1 MHDDKS
7 HQALTVLKIL
17 EVRRD
22 WVTAKQREEGKDV
35 KIKQFDVEVAEMR
48 TKISILS
55 KQVDNLLEK
64 HGSIVE
70 ALQKEVAK
78 LKDQLSQPQYPVAVG
93 GARLKKYIDSVNSKL
108 ADIGNENSEFDKA
121 VANIKNKT
129 TNGELIWKID
139 KLDLRM
145 AQAKLEKV
153 PVLHSVPCYTEQYGY
168 KYCVRLHL
176 HGEGDGR
183 GTHISIFFIVM
194 KSEYDELLQWPM
206 GKQITIQLVN
216 LRNRTDSVIETFFT
230 DAKSSSFQR
239 PTENMNVGVGYSS
252 LISIKQFLNGGF
264 VKDNSAFIRVTVK
277 DV

>member
-7 HQALTVLKIL
+7 HQALMVLKIL
-17 EVRRD
+17 ELKRD

-35 KIKQFDVEVAEMR
+35 KIKQLEVEVAEMR

-55 KQVDNLLEK
+55 KEVDNLLEK
-64 HGSIVE
+64 YGLVE

-78 LKDQLSQPQYPVAVG
+78 LKDQLSQPQYPVAAA
-93 GARLKKYIDSVNSKL
+93 GARLKKYIDVVNSKL
-108 ADIGNENSEFDKA
+108 TDIENENSEFDKA
-121 VANIKNKT
+121 VANMENKT
-129 TNGELIWKID
+129 INGELIWRID
-139 KLDLRM
+139 KLDFRM

-153 PVLHSVPCYTEQYGY
+153 SVLHSAPCYTEQYGY

-194 KSEYDELLQWPM
+194 KSEYDDLLPWPM
-206 GKQITIQLVN
+206 GKQITIQSVN
-216 LRNRTDSVIETFFT
+216 LRNRADSAIETFFS
-230 DAKSSSFQR
+230 DPKSSSFQR
-239 PTENMNVGVGYSS
+239 PTENMNVAVGYSS
-252 LISIKQFLNGGF
+252 LVSIEQFLNGGF
-264 VKDNSAFIRVTVK
+264 LKDNSAFIRVTVK